1 MVKIGD
7 EHYLKAAMQLGDLQT
22 VVAHEA
28 VYSRKGIKLV
38 ERGVRVDGRLYQRLL
53 NHKLQVPIDHSLS
66 AERTVTRDEL
76 HDQAERLLAERP
88 FYGRLAARPGD
99 RGTLLDAIGSIA
111 LPKPIA
117 FRLTVARDC
126 RAAVFGHSLQASL
139 IALHLGMRR
148 NLAAA
153 ELRALAAA
161 ALLHDIGV
169 LHIDPEV
176 LQADHRF
183 TSAERRQ
190 LHAHPLTGAMI
201 VQQHPEYPPAV
212 ARAILE
218 HHERHD
224 GTGYPR
230 GLKGREM
237 SMMGRIM
244 LLAEVVAAVLD
255 KKARGSGKR
264 LSVILRLNHV
274 KFDRE
279 MSQGIFEFLKRE
291 VVDDADVD
299 RGQVDADRLKRLREE
314 FGEWRQARAE
324 LEDYA
329 AGARAAGAFV
339 AGRVE
344 LLERSLADVG
354 LHPDQLSSVSVDIGD
369 QQTAIAELAMLAR
382 EASWQLKEIIRDA
395 FCRFPT
401 LHTTEEPG
409 ERAMRDW
416 LVRLDRRLNRAGD
429 KRSADEAP
437 PILSG

>member
-1 MVKIGD
+1 
-7 EHYLKAAMQLGDLQT
+7 
-22 VVAHEA
+22 
-28 VYSRKGIKLV
+28 
-38 ERGVRVDGRLYQRLL
+38 
-53 NHKLQVPIDHSLS
+53 
-66 AERTVTRDEL
+66 
-76 HDQAERLLAERP
+76 
-88 FYGRLAARPGD
+88 
-99 RGTLLDAIGSIA
+99 
-111 LPKPIA
+111 
-117 FRLTVARDC
+117 
-126 RAAVFGHSLQASL
+126 
-139 IALHLGMRR
+139 
-148 NLAAA
+148 
-153 ELRALAAA
+153 
-161 ALLHDIGV
+161 
-169 LHIDPEV
+169 
-176 LQADHRF
+176 
-183 TSAERRQ
+183 
-190 LHAHPLTGAMI
+190 MI
-201 VQQHPEYPPAV
+201 FQQHPDSPPAV

-279 MSQGIFEFLKRE
+279 MSQGIFELLKRE

-382 EASWQLKEIIRDA
+382 EAIWQLKEIIRDA

-416 LVRLDRRLNRAGD
+416 LVRLDGRLNRAGD